1 MYNISKSKIP
11 KLPASYG
18 SPLETSPVAPEMGS
32 LWVSASLLSPQTAF
46 AADEASWLR
55 VSRADAIAVAGQL
68 V

>member
-1 MYNISKSKIP
+1 MVYKDVP

-46 AADEASWLR
+46 AADEARLLT
-55 VSRADAIAVAGQL
+55 VSRTDAIAVTGRTKM
-68 V
+68 